1 MGRLADPSACRSI
14 EDSRSAFK
22 IAIVGYGKIAVD
34 EHRPAIDRARDFEL
48 AAIVTKGAAT
58 AALPVFSDLAGLFD
72 KGPAVDCVALCV
84 PTSARFALAV
94 GALDAGKHVL
104 LEKPPA
110 VTLEEIETLRQ
121 KAAAKGLSLFAAWH
135 SRFSP
140 GVATA
145 RDLLSDAHIRSVRL
159 TWKEDVRRWHPDQ
172 SWIFEP
178 ESLGVFDMGING
190 LSLASAVLPGSFA
203 VQGARLAY
211 PENRRV
217 PVTAELDIAMA
228 GCDAFTAAFDWNH
241 EGADDKALEV
251 ETDRGMLLLDR
262 SGERLAFNGALL
274 LDRRQREYEA
284 VYSRFA
290 ALIGSGESDVDAIP
304 LRHVEEALSTA
315 VRKTTGP
322 FFC

>member
-1 MGRLADPSACRSI
+1 M
-14 EDSRSAFK
+14 SAFR
-22 IAIVGYGKIAVD
+22 IAIVGYGKIAGD
-34 EHRPAIDRARDFEL
+34 EHRPAIDRSGDFEL
-48 AAIVTKGAAT
+48 AAIVTKGAAPSGT
-58 AALPVFSDLAGLFD
+58 PVFSDLSSLFD
-72 KGPAVDCVALCV
+72 AGPAVDCVALCV
-84 PTSARFALAV
+84 PTAARFALAAE
-94 GALDAGKHVL
+94 ALEAGKHVL

-135 SRFSP
+135 SRFAP

-190 LSLASAVLPGSFA
+190 LSLASAVLPAPFA
-203 VQGARLAY
+203 VQGATLAY
-211 PENRRV
+211 PENRKV
-217 PVTAELDIAMA
+217 PVTAMLDIAMD
-228 GCDAFTAAFDWNH
+228 GCDNFLAAFDWNH
-241 EGADDKALEV
+241 NGADDKALEV

-274 LDRRQREYEA
+274 LDRPQREYEA

-290 ALIGSGESDVDAIP
+290 ALIGSGESDVDATP
-304 LRHVEEALSTA
+304 LGHVGEAFATA
-315 VRKTTGP
+315 EQKTTEP

>member
-1 MGRLADPSACRSI
+1 M
-14 EDSRSAFK
+14 SAFR

-48 AAIVTKGAAT
+48 AAIVTKGAAP
-58 AALPVFSDLAGLFD
+58 ADLPVFSDLDDLFE

-84 PTSARFALAV
+84 PTAARFALATE
-94 GALDAGKHVL
+94 ALEAGKHVL
-104 LEKPPA
+104 LEKPPT

-121 KAAAKGLSLFAAWH
+121 KAAAKGLSLFSAWH
-135 SRFSP
+135 SRFAP

-190 LSLASAVLPGSFA
+190 LSLASAVLPGAFA
-203 VQGARLAY
+203 VQGATLAF

-217 PVTAELDIAMA
+217 PMMAELDIAMA
-228 GCDAFTAAFDWNH
+228 GCNNFSATFDWNH
-241 EGADDKALEV
+241 KGTDEKALTV

-274 LDRRQREYEA
+274 LDRPQREYEA

-290 ALIGSGESDVDAIP
+290 ALIGNGESDVDVTP
-304 LRHVEEALSTA
+304 LAHVAEAFATA
-315 VRKTTGP
+315 TQKTTEP